1 MNTKGWLFVLPWSPE
16 AIGGVSV
23 VVVELCKAINRNN
36 QYKPYILVEDWSAK
50 RPMITEKN
58 DYIEIKFRLTNYAPG
73 FGRKKLSFILHYAY
87 TFFTLFKIVKKYNI
101 QIINPH
107 YPSLSIMNL
116 FLLKL
121 LTKKVHFILS
131 FHGGDLS
138 DIINKKNE
146 FKAWHFI
153 FQHVD
158 RIVSCSRGLSEHLI
172 AVFPEASSK
181 SEYIHNGISSHFFVP
196 AYERVKSTNYKLPS
210 KFILSVGTFEYKKG
224 QDILIKA
231 FAVIAEKFQDISL
244 VLVGRTADELVNY
257 KQLAKKLF
265 LEDKVCFYENIPPE
279 EMLYFY
285 SKADLYVSS
294 SREEPFGM
302 VMLEAA
308 ALHVPVIASK
318 TIGGCEII
326 EHNVDGKL
334 ININNVIELTEQITE
349 LLNDSQQSEFIA
361 SNLYKKAKYQFT
373 WDKTLKK
380 YFGSFNCND

>member
-1 MNTKGWLFVLPWSPE
+1 MKKKGWLFILPWSPE
-16 AIGGVSV
+16 AIGGVST
-23 VVVELCKAINRNN
+23 VVVELCKAMNSNR

-50 RPMITEKN
+50 SPIVIKKD
-58 DYIEIKFRLTNYAPG
+58 DYVEIRYRLRRFSTQLDYELISYIANSPVT
-73 FGRKKLSFILHYAY
+73 L
-87 TFFTLFKIVKKYNI
+87 FTLMQLVKRHNI
-101 QIINPH
+101 QVINPH
-107 YPSLSIMNL
+107 YPSLSSMN
-116 FLLKL
+116 FALLKIL
-121 LTKKVHFILS
+121 IKKIRFIIS

-153 FQHVD
+153 FQHAD
-158 RIVSCSRGLSEHLI
+158 RIISCSRGLSERLTI
-172 AVFPEASSK
+172 VFPEVYAK

-196 AYERVKSTNYKLPS
+196 AYERIKSTDYKLPS

-257 KQLAKKLF
+257 KQLTKKLL
-265 LEDKVCFYENIPPE
+265 LEDRICFYENIQPK

-285 SKADLYVSS
+285 TNADLYVSS

-326 EHNVDGKL
+326 DHNVDGKL
-334 ININNVIELTEQITE
+334 VNINNVIELTEQITV

-373 WDKTLKK
+373 WNKTLTK
-380 YFGSFNCND
+380 YLSGN

>member
-1 MNTKGWLFVLPWSPE
+1 MKTKGWLFVLPWSPE
-16 AIGGVSV
+16 AIGGVSI

-50 RPMITEKN
+50 RPIITEKN
-58 DYIEIKFRLTNYAPG
+58 DYIEIKYRLRNYSSE
-73 FGRKKLSFILHYAY
+73 FGRKRLSFILHYAH

-116 FLLKL
+116 LLLKL
-121 LTKKVHFILS
+121 LKKQIHYILS

-138 DIINKKNE
+138 DIINKKHE
-146 FKAWHFI
+146 FKAWHFV
-153 FQHVD
+153 FQYVD
-158 RIVSCSRGLSEHLI
+158 RVISCSRGLSDRLI
-172 AVFPEASSK
+172 AVFPGVSAK
-181 SEYIHNGISSHFFVP
+181 SEYIHNGISSHFFLP
-196 AYERVKSTNYKLPS
+196 AYERVKSINYKLPS

-244 VLVGRTADELVNY
+244 VLVGRTAYELVNY

-265 LEDKVCFYENIPPE
+265 LEDKICFYENIPPE

-302 VMLEAA
+302 VMLEAG

-318 TIGGCEII
+318 TIGGLEII
-326 EHNVDGKL
+326 AHNVDGKL
-334 ININNVIELTEQITE
+334 VKINDVIELTEQITE

-373 WDKTLKK
+373 WDKTLTK
-380 YFGSFNCND
+380 YSPEN

>member
-1 MNTKGWLFVLPWSPE
+1 MKTKGWLFVLPWSPE

-23 VVVELCKAINRNN
+23 VVNELCKAINRDN
-36 QYKPYILVEDWSAK
+36 QYKPYILVEDWVAK
-50 RPMITEKN
+50 SPIITEKN
-58 DYIEIKFRLTNYAPG
+58 DYIEIKYRLRNYAPE
-73 FGRKKLSFILHYAY
+73 FGRKKLSFILHYAH
-87 TFFTLFKIVKKYNI
+87 TFFILFKIVKKYNI

-107 YPSLSIMNL
+107 YPSLSIINL
-116 FLLKL
+116 LLLKL
-121 LTKKVHFILS
+121 LTKKIHYILS

-138 DIINKKNE
+138 DIINKKHE

-158 RIVSCSRGLSEHLI
+158 RV
-172 AVFPEASSK
+172 
-181 SEYIHNGISSHFFVP
+181 ISYFFVP
-196 AYERVKSTNYKLPS
+196 ACERVKSTNYKLPS
-210 KFILSVGTFEYKKG
+210 KFILSIGTFEYKKG

-231 FAVIAEKFQDISL
+231 FAVIAENFQDISL

-257 KQLAKKLF
+257 KQLTKKLL
-265 LEDKVCFYENIPPE
+265 LEDRIYFYENIPPE
-279 EMLYFY
+279 EIHYFY
-285 SKADLYVSS
+285 SNADLYVSS

-318 TIGGCEII
+318 TIGGLEII

-334 ININNVIELTEQITE
+334 INIDNIIELTEQITE
-349 LLNDSQQSEFIA
+349 LLNDNQQSEFIA

-373 WDKTLKK
+373 WDKTLAK
-380 YFGSFNCND
+380 YLPEK

>member
-1 MNTKGWLFVLPWSPE
+1 MKTKGWLFVLPWSPE

-23 VVVELCKAINRNN
+23 VVDELCKAINRDN

-50 RPMITEKN
+50 RPVITEKN
-58 DYIEIKFRLTNYAPG
+58 DYIEIKYRLRSYVPE
-73 FGRKKLSFILHYAY
+73 FGRKKLSFILNYAY
-87 TFFTLFKIVKKYNI
+87 TFFTLYKIVKKYNI

-116 FLLKL
+116 ILLKL
-121 LTKKVHFILS
+121 LTKKIHFILS

-138 DIINKKNE
+138 DIINKKYE
-146 FKAWHFI
+146 FKVWHFI

-158 RIVSCSRGLSEHLI
+158 RIISCSRGLSERLKT
-172 AVFPEASSK
+172 VFPEVSAK
-181 SEYIHNGISSHFFVP
+181 SEYIHNGISSHFFVLG
-196 AYERVKSTNYKLPS
+196 YERVESINYKLPS

-231 FAVIAEKFQDISL
+231 FAVIAENFQDISL

-257 KQLAKKLF
+257 KQLTKKL
-265 LEDKVCFYENIPPE
+265 LLKDRICFYENIPSE

-285 SKADLYVSS
+285 SKAALYVSS

-318 TIGGCEII
+318 TIGGIEII
-326 EHNVDGKL
+326 EHNIDGKL
-334 ININNVIELTEQITE
+334 VKINDIIELTDQITE
-349 LLNDSQQSEFIA
+349 LLNDNQQSEFIA

-373 WDKTLKK
+373 WDKTLTK
-380 YFGSFNCND
+380 YLPEN